1 MELLFAQQIKAYDEY
16 KSFHFTFPLQT
27 SGTFQV
33 TLNWR
38 YDFHDHPTPVA
49 QAVVEF
55 SGYKTGGGGWHY
67 LNDFTPTLSAD
78 NVTELECLMLTFNC
92 SASAV
97 VNAFGTLVIPPIS
110 FEGLS
115 SVALYKADTGRV
127 VHTREVTMFAG
138 GRIVS
143 EQEAVEDA
151 LSQAVRL
158 GHALAALRAEATLDH
173 PDAAAPYRIDFTT
186 GELLAR
192 PLRARR
198 RLS

>member
-1 MELLFAQQIKAYDEY
+1 
-16 KSFHFTFPLQT
+16 
-27 SGTFQV
+27 
-33 TLNWR
+33 
-38 YDFHDHPTPVA
+38 
-49 QAVVEF
+49 
-55 SGYKTGGGGWHY
+55 
-67 LNDFTPTLSAD
+67 
-78 NVTELECLMLTFNC
+78 MLTFNC

-198 RLS
+198 RSSQA